1 MVGRGPCL
9 VVAAASALSL
19 IVAACSVGRYAEPR
33 ASWRADAEE
42 QCLAS
47 GAVRASAYVQ
57 SAEKVGGISCGMDHP
72 LKVSGFGDGAV
83 VVAPPATI
91 NCPMTAALDRWMD
104 GPVQQAG
111 RGYFGQRVVGIKQI
125 ASYGCRG
132 RNGSHFGP
140 LSEHAFGNALDIAA
154 FRLADGR
161 EITVL
166 QGWGHGTPQEKA
178 FLRAAFT
185 SACAEFYTVLGPGSD
200 RYHSNHFHVDL
211 LLTNAKG
218 GRHYCRPLPGG
229 NAEDTPTASLSDTEP
244 SAPRP
249 KPLAFTGDLY

>member
-1 MVGRGPCL
+1 
-9 VVAAASALSL
+9 
-19 IVAACSVGRYAEPR
+19 
-33 ASWRADAEE
+33 
-42 QCLAS
+42 
-47 GAVRASAYVQ
+47 
-57 SAEKVGGISCGMDHP
+57 MDHP
-72 LKVSGFGDGAV
+72 LKVSGLGDGAV
-83 VVAPPATI
+83 AVAPPATI

-111 RGYFGQRVVGIKQI
+111 RRYLGQRVVGIKQI

-166 QGWGHGTPQEKA
+166 QGWGRGTPQEKA
-178 FLRAAFT
+178 FLQAAFV

-229 NAEDTPTASLSDTEP
+229 NPEDTPTASLSEREP
-244 SAPRP
+244 GTPRP